1 LFSTKKT
8 NQQREYI
15 EASNRAIKNDNV
27 ISLEKPVE
35 NEDLLTG
42 MLRQGARELI
52 TKAVQA
58 ELTEFLSQ

>member
-1 LFSTKKT
+1 M
-8 NQQREYI
+8 
-15 EASNRAIKNDNV
+15 KNDNV

-52 TKAVQA
+52 ATAV
-58 ELTEFLSQ
+58 